1 MSALDESVLNVH
13 VGVVVAPTRRAL
25 IAPTR
30 NLLSGRLPRDTLPP
44 DEADKYEMAC
54 RGLVAEFAAVKLLP
68 ESVPASS
75 PYTGNM
81 YKGACTIKCPCAVV
95 VPTVF
100 AKYLSASISSSQ
112 LPDVSLHA
120 ETFEK
125 PVNQSGDGAIIVSA
139 DNLGRV
145 ASTAICATWYPDDT
159 RCGYALRVAATCVV
173 APCAEASDKI

>member
-1 MSALDESVLNVH
+1 M
-13 VGVVVAPTRRAL
+13 
-25 IAPTR
+25 
-30 NLLSGRLPRDTLPP
+30 
-44 DEADKYEMAC
+44 
-54 RGLVAEFAAVKLLP
+54 KLLP

-125 PVNQSGDGAIIVSA
+125 PVNQSGDGAIIVP
-139 DNLGRV
+139 V
-145 ASTAICATWYPDDT
+145 DDSGT
-159 RCGYALRVAATCVV
+159 VLAFDPAAQAQGYKLSIHMVGQTDLYGTYDKVPSPRQVAAILDGKDPQTAQAQAIV
-173 APCAEASDKI
+173 AYAANGEATMQPGGASGR